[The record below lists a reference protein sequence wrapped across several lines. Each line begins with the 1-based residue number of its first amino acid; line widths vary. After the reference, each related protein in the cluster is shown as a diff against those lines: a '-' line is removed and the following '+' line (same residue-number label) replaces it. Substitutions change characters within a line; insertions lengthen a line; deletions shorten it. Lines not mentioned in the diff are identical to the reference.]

1 MFLEREL
8 AMTRTSDPGWRSL
21 EAKIIAWDERIRS
34 REREI
39 QALDERLRELET
51 QLGALRRRLAL
62 GTGVI
67 VPITEPGAGAG
78 APDKPTH

>member
-8 AMTRTSDPGWRSL
+8 AMTRSTDPGWRSL
-21 EAKIIAWDERIRS
+21 EAKIISWDERIRS

-39 QALDERLRELET
+39 HALDERLRELET
-51 QLGALRRRLAL
+51 KLGALKRRLAL

-67 VPITEPGAGAG
+67 VTTAEP
-78 APDKPTH
+78 DRDTH

>member
-8 AMTRTSDPGWRSL
+8 VMTRSSDPGWRSL

-39 QALDERLRELET
+39 QALDERLRALET
-51 QLGALRRRLAL
+51 QLGVLKRRLAL

-67 VPITEPGAGAG
+67 VPITADQTSA
-78 APDKPTH
+78 ASR